1 MPSGHR
7 MAAMLLAV
15 LAVVP
20 AAWESARAQEAAYPA
35 KPVRIIIPYVPGGL
49 VDVFARAVGTHLNAR
64 LGQPFIMDNR
74 PGASQAIG
82 LELTAKSAPDG
93 YTLVTGTQAG
103 LVFTTAVRASLPYD
117 PVRDFTHIT
126 TLFSTPFYLIV
137 HPSLP
142 VNSVKELIAYAKSR
156 PGKLSY
162 GSIGVGS
169 GHHLAM
175 ELFVLR
181 TGVELVHVPY
191 KGSPQSMMDLVA
203 DRIQVE
209 FEGPVTALPNLR
221 GGKIRALASSGT
233 ERTRAMPDLPTV
245 SEAGVPG
252 FEIAPWF
259 GLSAPAGVP
268 RAIVDRLNRE
278 VGDMLRSPPERE
290 KFAASN
296 IEFMPSTPE
305 EMAERVR
312 TEIPAWTKV
321 MRAAGIQPE

>member
-1 MPSGHR
+1 MLLASR
-7 MAAMLLAV
+7 AAAMLLLFFV
-15 LAVVP
+15 G
-20 AAWESARAQEAAYPA
+20 AASYAQDGGYPA
-35 KPVRIIIPYVPGGL
+35 KPVRLIIPYVPGGI
-49 VDVFARAVGTHLNAR
+49 VDVFARAVGTHLQGR
-64 LGQPFIMDNR
+64 LGQPFVTDNR
-74 PGASQAIG
+74 PGASQTIG
-82 LELTAKSAPDG
+82 LELAAKSPADG

-103 LVFTTAVRASLPYD
+103 LVFATCARASLPYD
-117 PVRDFTHIT
+117 PGRDFAHIT
-126 TLFSTPFYLIV
+126 TMFTTPFYLVV

-142 VNSVKELIAYAKSR
+142 VNSVKELIAYAKSH

-175 ELFVLR
+175 ELFALR
-181 TGVELVHVPY
+181 TGVQVVHVPY
-191 KGSPQSMMDLVA
+191 KGSPQSMIDLVS

-209 FEGPVTALPNLR
+209 FEGPVATLPNIR
-221 GGKIRALASSGT
+221 SGKIRALASSGT
-233 ERTRAMPDLPTV
+233 ERTRAMPELPTV

-268 RAIVDRLNRE
+268 RAIVERLNRE
-278 VGDMLRSPPERE
+278 VGDMLRLPSERE

-305 EMAERVR
+305 EMTERVR
-312 TEIPAWTKV
+312 SEIPAWTKV

>member
-1 MPSGHR
+1 MPLAR
-7 MAAMLLAV
+7 LLFAVV
-15 LAVVP
+15 LA
-20 AAWESARAQEAAYPA
+20 ALACASGARAQDYPA
-35 KPVRIIIPYVPGGL
+35 KPVRIIIPYTPGGL
-49 VDVFARAVGTHLNAR
+49 VDVFARALGNHLAQR

-82 LELTAKSAPDG
+82 LEIAAKSPPDG

-103 LVFTTAVRASLPYD
+103 LVFTTAARASLPYD
-117 PVRDFTHIT
+117 PLRDFSHIS
-126 TLFSTPFYLIV
+126 TLFDTPFYLLV

-142 VNSVKELIAYAKSR
+142 VHSVQELIAYAKAR

-175 ELFVLR
+175 ELFKMR
-181 TGVELVHVPY
+181 TGIDVVHVPY
-191 KGSPQSMMDLVA
+191 KGSPQSMTDLVSG
-203 DRIQVE
+203 IFQLE
-209 FEGPVTALPNLR
+209 FEGPVASLPNIR
-221 GGKIRALASSGT
+221 SGKVRALASSGT

-245 SEAGVPG
+245 SQAGLPG

-268 RAIVDRLNRE
+268 RAIIQRLNRE
-278 VGDMLRSPPERE
+278 VVGMLSSPVERE
-290 KFAASN
+290 RFAASN
-296 IEFMPSTPE
+296 IDFKPSTPE
-305 EMAERVR
+305 EMTERVR
-312 TEIPAWTKV
+312 DEIPKWTKV